1 MGSNTGEKITN
12 RNATRPRNTIFNEEN
27 KIKVVKG
34 KAKFETDHR
43 VRVVQGNKEEVVDGE
58 SFIITSGSE
67 PQNYHSLRSMENG
80 F

>member
-1 MGSNTGEKITN
+1 MKKK
-12 RNATRPRNTIFNEEN
+12 N
-27 KIKVVKG
+27 KIKVIKG

-58 SFIITSGSE
+58 SLLSRLV
-67 PQNYHSLRSMENG
+67 PNLQNYHSLRLMENG